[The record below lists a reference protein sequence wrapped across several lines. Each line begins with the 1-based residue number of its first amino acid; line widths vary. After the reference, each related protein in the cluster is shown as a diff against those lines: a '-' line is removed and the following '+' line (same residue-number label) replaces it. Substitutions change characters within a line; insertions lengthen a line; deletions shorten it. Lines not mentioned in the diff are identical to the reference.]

1 MILELLRLRMMK
13 LNLDEFLT
21 VDLELIGE
29 MIGGDIAELHGEYVG
44 DYGARIIAETHAGQ
58 HHAFELSCGR
68 LGAFDREVGND
79 YEADYSKFDMN
90 WNHMIDAAI
99 AQPFRW
105 RIYNLGT

>member
-1 MILELLRLRMMK
+1 LSVMMK

-29 MIGGDIAELHGEYVG
+29 VLDSDVAELHGEYVG
-44 DYGARIIAETHAGQ
+44 DYGARIIAKTYAGQ

-79 YEADYSKFDMN
+79 YTADYSKFGMN
-90 WNHMIDAAI
+90 WNHMIDAALE
-99 AQPFRW
+99 QPFKW
-105 RIYNLGT
+105 RHWNLGA